1 MVRRLYLL
9 SDGGCLGTR
18 YWELAEAAEAMQALA
33 LAREQDPRC
42 HLAFV

>member
-18 YWELAEAAEAMQALA
+18 FWELSEAAEAMRALA
-33 LAREQDPRC
+33 LARERDPRC
-42 HLAFV
+42 HLAVI